1 MAEKIKLMNPQKF
14 DVGIIT
20 LENKIGV
27 NIKAG
32 SFTLVTPDDI
42 AYLASISDVFRR
54 GILKVEEK
62 NIEVMQEAGIDQAND
77 PNYITDEEIQKKLSG
92 TVKKMKEWLATIEEG
107 YILDR
112 IYDVAMNMNLS
123 LDKVKALNE
132 KMPDRK
138 FLED

>member
-32 SFTLVTPDDI
+32 SFTVVTPDDI

>member
-1 MAEKIKLMNPQKF
+1 MADKIKLQNPQKF
-14 DVGIIT
+14 DVGIVT

-32 SFTLVTPDDI
+32 SFALVTSDDI

-62 NIEVMQEAGIDQAND
+62 NVDVMQEAGIDQQND
-77 PNYITDEEIQKKLSG
+77 PHFITDEEIQKKLSG
-92 TVKKMKEWLATIEEG
+92 TVKKMKEWLATIDEG

-132 KMPDRK
+132 KMPEKK
-138 FLED
+138 FLDE

>member
-107 YILDR
+107 YIIDR

>member
-1 MAEKIKLMNPQKF
+1 MAEKIKLLNPQKF
-14 DVGIIT
+14 DVGIVT

-32 SFTLVTPDDI
+32 SFALVTSDDI

-62 NIEVMQEAGIDQAND
+62 NVDVMQEAGIDQQND
-77 PNYITDEEIQKKLSG
+77 PHFITDEEIQKKLSG
-92 TVKKMKEWLATIEEG
+92 TVKKMKEWLATIDEG

-132 KMPDRK
+132 KMPEKK
-138 FLED
+138 FLDE

>member
-62 NIEVMQEAGIDQAND
+62 NIEVMQEAGIDQQND
-77 PNYITDEEIQKKLSG
+77 PNFITDEEIQKKLSG

-132 KMPDRK
+132 KMPEKK
-138 FLED
+138 FLDE

>member
-20 LENKIGV
+20 QENKIGV

-62 NIEVMQEAGIDQAND
+62 NIEVMQEAGIDQQND
-77 PNYITDEEIQKKLSG
+77 PNFITDEEIQKKLSG

>member
-1 MAEKIKLMNPQKF
+1 M
-14 DVGIIT
+14 
-20 LENKIGV
+20 

-62 NIEVMQEAGIDQAND
+62 NIEVMQEAGIDQQND
-77 PNYITDEEIQKKLSG
+77 PNFITDEEIQKKLSG